1 MVSYLKTHCIRAFIA
16 LVASTAVAESWSER
30 LGYPPNAK
38 VVVLH
43 AHDLGLCFESNQAIA
58 ELADAGVLRS
68 ASALAPAPWFADA
81 VEWAK
86 SHPQLDIGL
95 QLALNSEHPRY
106 RWRPVAADSL
116 TTSLVDADGA
126 LWRNVIQ
133 VMVSAEAEQVESEL
147 RMQLLRAER
156 MGLRPTHLT
165 THLGALLM
173 REDLTQ
179 LYLRIAREQWTPA
192 VVVELTPEMAV
203 EFRQDGFPVPDSL
216 VETLAAYPLPMVN
229 QLQILR
235 PSKSLEEK
243 TELLL
248 EVLNQL
254 SSGVTQIA
262 FRPAIDSPAL
272 RALDEDWQQRVWERM
287 VWDNPQ
293 VRAAL
298 KAEGVVL
305 TDWIE
310 IMSRF
315 EGRHGR

>member
-1 MVSYLKTHCIRAFIA
+1 MVSFVRTACILAFVA
-16 LVASTAVAESWSER
+16 LFAAPAVAESWSER

-38 VVVLH
+38 VVVVH

-68 ASALAPAPWFADA
+68 ASALAPAPWFAPA
-81 VEWAK
+81 VDWAK

-95 QLALNSEHPRY
+95 QLAINSEHSRY
-106 RWRPVAADSL
+106 RWRPLGADAL
-116 TTSLVDADGA
+116 TTSLVDAEGA

-133 VMVSAEAEQVESEL
+133 VMVSAEAEQVENEL
-147 RMQLLRAER
+147 RMQVLRAER

-165 THLGALLM
+165 THLGALFV
-173 REDLTQ
+173 REDLAQ
-179 LYLRIAREQWTPA
+179 LYLRLAREQWTPA

-216 VETLAAYPLPMVN
+216 VETLAAYPLPTVI

-235 PSKSLEEK
+235 SSKSLDEK
-243 TELLL
+243 TAMLL
-248 EVLNQL
+248 EILTKL
-254 SSGVTQIA
+254 PSGLTQIA
-262 FRPAIDSPAL
+262 FRPAVDSPAL
-272 RALDEDWQQRVWERM
+272 RAFDEDWQQRVWERM

-293 VRAAL
+293 VQAAL
-298 KAEGVVL
+298 KADGVVL